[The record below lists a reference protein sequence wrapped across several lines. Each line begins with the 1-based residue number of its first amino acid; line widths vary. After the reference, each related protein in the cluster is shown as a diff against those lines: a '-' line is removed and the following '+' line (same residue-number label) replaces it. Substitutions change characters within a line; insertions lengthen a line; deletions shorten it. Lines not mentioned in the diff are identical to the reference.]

1 MDQIVVGWST
11 KEVFAVHNLRQR
23 DGQWLIDITKRNKTE
38 TKVIGAKLSW
48 GKIQEL
54 IPEAIIKKNTQQ
66 YLTDCRIV
74 SFVDLTIKTEI
85 VDRSKGGYVSEVSPS
100 SRSEIGALLINITT
114 GNEIGIDIR
123 RARVRNF

>member
-1 MDQIVVGWST
+1 MDQIVVGWTT

-23 DGQWLIDITKRNKTE
+23 DGQWLIDVTKRNKTE
-38 TKVIGAKLSW
+38 TKVVGPKLSW
-48 GKIQEL
+48 GKVQEL
-54 IPEAIIKKNTQQ
+54 IPEGIFKKNTQQ

-74 SFVDLTIKTEI
+74 SFVDLTVKTEI

-100 SRSEIGALLINITT
+100 SRSEIGALLINVAT

-123 RARVRNF
+123 RARIRNF

>member
-1 MDQIVVGWST
+1 LDQIVVGWST

-23 DGQWLIDITKRNKTE
+23 DGQWLIDVTKRNKTE

-100 SRSEIGALLINITT
+100 SRSEIGALLINVAT

>member
-1 MDQIVVGWST
+1 LDQIVVGWTT

-23 DGQWLIDITKRNKTE
+23 DGQWLIDVTKRNKTE
-38 TKVIGAKLSW
+38 TKVVGPKLSW
-48 GKIQEL
+48 GKVQEL
-54 IPEAIIKKNTQQ
+54 IPEGIFKKNTQQ

-74 SFVDLTIKTEI
+74 SFVDLTVKTEI

-100 SRSEIGALLINITT
+100 SRSEIGALLINVAT

-123 RARVRNF
+123 RARIRNF